1 MTEKQSRVETY
12 GHWTSP
18 IVLGIIVV
26 GGLIPLIL
34 YWFFFGQAPTVTPT
48 QAKTLLRAADSS
60 AVLVDVRK
68 PAEFSSRH
76 IDGAKNWPAAEVF
89 ALASQENIPE
99 QFRNRTLLLVC
110 DAGVVSRSATKHLIG
125 IGLEEVK
132 NVRGGMQEWIGSV
145 AGPKADVFDRWI
157 TQTGEIAEF
166 PFHPMP
172 WHLQLLAVIIG
183 FVVKPT
189 YMLLSLA
196 VVIVLRQSK
205 SADLVALRWS
215 MIFFFAGE
223 SSCAVYY
230 IFSQACY
237 LLEYLH
243 SFGMLLSFG
252 FAAYALFEGM
262 DTRILRL
269 SDPDQRCAAM
279 SLCTKCIKYED
290 APCRLRQTFLV
301 IIPALAVVALM
312 PLSADW
318 QCTSYNTMIFG
329 TFYNY
334 SHRVLYQGFER
345 LYCPIASAVLLM
357 VSLLI
362 LQFKKKDPLPLAKL
376 FFAAGIGPMGFG
388 IIRTIL
394 GGMYS
399 QNKMWF
405 DFWEEITELLFI
417 SGVCFVLW
425 IFRRGLFKRPARE
438 LAKADEG

>member
-12 GHWTSP
+12 GHWTRP

-26 GGLIPLIL
+26 GGLLPLIL
-34 YWFFFGQAPTVTPT
+34 YWFFFGQAPTVTPI

-76 IDGAKNWPAAEVF
+76 IDGAINWPAAEIF
-89 ALASQENIPE
+89 ALASKENIPE

-110 DAGVVSRSATKHLIG
+110 DAGVVSSSATKHLIG
-125 IGLEEVK
+125 IGLQDAK
-132 NVRGGMQEWIGSV
+132 NVRGGTQEWIGGV

-172 WHLQLLAVIIG
+172 RHLQLLAVIIG

-196 VVIVLRQSK
+196 VVIVLWQSK
-205 SADLVALRWS
+205 SADLAALRRA

-230 IFSQACY
+230 VFSQACY

-252 FAAYALFEGM
+252 F
-262 DTRILRL
+262 D
-269 SDPDQRCAAM
+269 
-279 SLCTKCIKYED
+279 
-290 APCRLRQTFLV
+290 
-301 IIPALAVVALM
+301 
-312 PLSADW
+312 
-318 QCTSYNTMIFG
+318 
-329 TFYNY
+329 
-334 SHRVLYQGFER
+334 
-345 LYCPIASAVLLM
+345 
-357 VSLLI
+357 
-362 LQFKKKDPLPLAKL
+362 
-376 FFAAGIGPMGFG
+376 
-388 IIRTIL
+388 
-394 GGMYS
+394 
-399 QNKMWF
+399 
-405 DFWEEITELLFI
+405 
-417 SGVCFVLW
+417 
-425 IFRRGLFKRPARE
+425 
-438 LAKADEG
+438 